1 MRHDSEVERKN
12 SEVERKNNNA
22 ERKNSEV
29 ERKDI
34 EVERKIEMLKKL
46 YYEDKLL
53 SPKTFERKMN
63 LLIPKQ

>member
-1 MRHDSEVERKN
+1 MKEVRHDSKVERKDR
-12 SEVERKNNNA
+12 EIERKDN
-22 ERKNSEV
+22 EV
-29 ERKDI
+29 ERKDN

>member
-1 MRHDSEVERKN
+1 MKEVRHDYEVERKN
-12 SEVERKNNNA
+12 SEVERKD
-22 ERKNSEV
+22 S
-29 ERKDI
+29 
-34 EVERKIEMLKKL
+34 EVERKIEMLNKL

>member
-1 MRHDSEVERKN
+1 MKEVRHDSEVERKDN
-12 SEVERKNNNA
+12 EVERKD
-22 ERKNSEV
+22 SEV
-29 ERKDI
+29 ERKDS

>member
-1 MRHDSEVERKN
+1 MRHDSEVERKD
-12 SEVERKNNNA
+12 SEVERKI
-22 ERKNSEV
+22 ES
-29 ERKDI
+29 

>member
-1 MRHDSEVERKN
+1 MKEVRHD
-12 SEVERKNNNA
+12 NNA
-22 ERKNSEV
+22 ERKDNEA
-29 ERKDI
+29 ERKDS

-53 SPKTFERKMN
+53 SPKTFEKKMN

>member
-1 MRHDSEVERKN
+1 MKEVRHDSEVERKDN
-12 SEVERKNNNA
+12 EVERKD
-22 ERKNSEV
+22 SEV
-29 ERKDI
+29 ERKDS

-53 SPKTFERKMN
+53 SPKTFGRKMN

>member
-1 MRHDSEVERKN
+1 MKEVRHDSEVERKD
-12 SEVERKNNNA
+12 SEVERKI
-22 ERKNSEV
+22 ES
-29 ERKDI
+29 

>member
-1 MRHDSEVERKN
+1 MKEVRHDSKVERKDN
-12 SEVERKNNNA
+12 
-22 ERKNSEV
+22 EV
-29 ERKDI
+29 ERKDS

-63 LLIPKQ
+63 LLIPKK